1 MTDARSLADD
11 AVHHLDRL
19 AAAIL
24 DDVGDGPAPADFAAI
39 AADVRA
45 AVGNIGVS
53 AFSELT
59 GLIARIA
66 DSMVGGSTEW
76 SPSLGGT
83 LMSSVDDLR
92 TLVVRAAQF
101 SAEDGEHLHHRA
113 AELAVYAGSAPRAVT
128 PTQPPAEHSSE
139 RTASPAAV
147 VDEPAPAPTP
157 SPAPATGGPS
167 TSPSIVP
174 ISELFYTEG
183 PQVVSGGVPKSA
195 APRSDLL
202 GAAVEAL
209 DKMSTEPLATP
220 SSAGPMVIV
229 PVETLI
235 YRGRAALERAAAI
248 REQLKSSGSSA
259 PAAVL
264 DEMYDL
270 IGLALKD

>member
-24 DDVGDGPAPADFAAI
+24 DDVGDGPTPADFAAI

-45 AVGNIGVS
+45 AVGKIGVS

-113 AELAVYAGSAPRAVT
+113 AELAAYAGSAPRAVT
-128 PTQPPAEHSSE
+128 PTEPPAEDRSE

-157 SPAPATGGPS
+157 SAAPATSGP
-167 TSPSIVP
+167 SPSIVP

-183 PQVVSGGVPKSA
+183 PQVVSGGIPKSA

-209 DKMSTEPLATP
+209 DKMSTELLATP